1 MLPTPPLLR
10 LSAALSLAP
19 ACVLP
24 LDPLTGVEVAWTL
37 REREASDGDAAR
49 RLRTCAGAGVEG
61 VVLHVEDRGDPAR
74 ARTFEFACPSGDQ
87 PPDELAVAAA
97 RIFLDLRPGDYT
109 LRFTATGSFG
119 AAESVHELTV
129 EERGVDLLS
138 PDLAPELVPLAL
150 TLALAPATCA
160 QLRLRLRLADPAA
173 ALHAHADADADAPP
187 PGLYRAG
194 LTSDRG
200 LSLGGAAHPC
210 ADPELLG
217 LHTFEV
223 DPGDYRLEIELDEAR
238 CEVPLRAAPGWPPL
252 ALDLENPP
260 CDG

>member
-1 MLPTPPLLR
+1 MLRTPPLLR
-10 LSAALSLAP
+10 LSAALLLAP

-24 LDPLTGVEVAWTL
+24 LDPLTGVEIAWTL

-49 RLRTCAGAGVEG
+49 RLRTCAGAGVDE

-74 ARTFEFACPSGDQ
+74 ARTLEFACPSGDQ
-87 PPDELAVAAA
+87 PPDELAVTAA

-109 LRFTATGSFG
+109 LRFTASGPLG
-119 AAESVHELTV
+119 AAEDVHELTV
-129 EERGVDLLS
+129 EERGVGLLS
-138 PDLAPELVPLAL
+138 PDLAPDLVPLAL
-150 TLALAPATCA
+150 DLALAPAACA
-160 QLRLRLRLADPAA
+160 HLRLHLRLADPAA
-173 ALHAHADADADAPP
+173 ALHADADADTPP
-187 PGLYRAG
+187 PALYRAG

-217 LHTFEV
+217 RHTFAV
-223 DPGDYRLEIELDEAR
+223 DPGDYRLEIEVDEAR
-238 CEVPLRAAPGWPPL
+238 CEVPLRVLPGRPPL